1 MALLNLHLHLHCI
14 DPISSRLH
22 FLHRLLMLVYFYTLL
37 LTAYCELHYDR
48 PKTAETSAI
57 RVS

>member
-1 MALLNLHLHLHCI
+1 MHGTTGPSPPLHRSNL
-14 DPISSRLH
+14 ISSTL
-22 FLHRLLMLVYFYTLL
+22 FHRLLMLVYFYTLL